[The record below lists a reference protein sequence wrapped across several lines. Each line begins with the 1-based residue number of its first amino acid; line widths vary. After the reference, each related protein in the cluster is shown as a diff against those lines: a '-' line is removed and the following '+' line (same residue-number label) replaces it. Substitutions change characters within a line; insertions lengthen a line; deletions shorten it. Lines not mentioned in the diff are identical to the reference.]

1 MKSLRCPKWKRVQTR
16 LCQYIL
22 LPPQDSFCEHT
33 HTHNVLTKRVR
44 GNRSLDFLLMWQY
57 YVICVKLLSVTS
69 AAFAKWCGETFVWI
83 FQIHA
88 TDHLFPPARLKRSS
102 LMLLKK
108 KIEHVG
114 RFPFNGSGWIFPTC
128 CPRLQHK
135 GLSIFVQV
143 ISRHSLLRRCEC
155 MLLWTSSK

>member
-33 HTHNVLTKRVR
+33 HTRCAHKTCEGNSLPWLFINVTVLRHMCYIVV
-44 GNRSLDFLLMWQY
+44 GNISCIRKMMWLNFCVNLSSSRY
-57 YVICVKLLSVTS
+57 RPPFSPGTFEAVLPYVI
-69 AAFAKWCGETFVWI
+69 
-83 FQIHA
+83 
-88 TDHLFPPARLKRSS
+88 
-102 LMLLKK
+102 KK
-108 KIEHVG
+108 KMEHVG

-135 GLSIFVQV
+135 GLSIFVQG